1 MSIVL
6 YHWPPMDLRKTCQ
19 YLLEVTDYLEEPRDM
34 LGFNGVFW
42 CCCHEKWWLLW
53 SLELDVAGD
62 LRNATRILSKKTCV
76 VWLFKVAIRSS
87 RCCLVE
93 YPRWSKLNG
102 LWFDSSWLDW
112 LERCYGPATRA
123 INKDTGCLGFIW
135 NYTTPVIWG
144 FIMKPWSLLNNQYNG
159 KYSEFFFGGSQG
171 YLPPKECGLGWLFQR
186 GSHMTHLINNN
197 NNRIH

>member
-1 MSIVL
+1 MLKKGAGGGGLQGWPLPVRNGVITPTHRLSIVL

-123 INKDTGCLGFIW
+123 INK
-135 NYTTPVIWG
+135 TPVV
-144 FIMKPWSLLNNQYNG
+144 
-159 KYSEFFFGGSQG
+159 
-171 YLPPKECGLGWLFQR
+171 
-186 GSHMTHLINNN
+186 
-197 NNRIH
+197 